1 MTESHYSIYFDS
13 LKASSEKDKRS
24 SSGRESYLKV
34 NKEGGRE
41 GAERREGKGRVN
53 SNYFLCISM

>member
-13 LKASSEKDKRS
+13 LKASSEKDKRG

-34 NKEGGRE
+34 IEEGGRE
-41 GAERREGKGRVN
+41 GGRGQRGGREREGK
-53 SNYFLCISM
+53 

>member
-13 LKASSEKDKRS
+13 LKASSEKDKRG

-34 NKEGGRE
+34 IEEGGRE
-41 GAERREGKGRVN
+41 GGDREEGGKGEGK
-53 SNYFLCISM
+53 

>member
-34 NKEGGRE
+34 IEEGGRE

-53 SNYFLCISM
+53 SNYFMY

>member
-34 NKEGGRE
+34 IEEGGRE
-41 GAERREGKGRVN
+41 GTERREGKGRVN
-53 SNYFLCISM
+53 SNYFMY

>member
-34 NKEGGRE
+34 IEEGGRE
-41 GAERREGKGRVN
+41 GGGREEGGKGEGK
-53 SNYFLCISM
+53 